1 MDVPRLSKSVRRVTA
16 FDRDVTGRLRPV
28 VLFDRRRKKKR
39 QAKGLKPFERIVRS
53 VSNANDTFAGTYA
66 RRHRRSNRKRRDGWL
81 RDALVNVAKA
91 ANKGGKKLRVSRI
104 LSW

>member
-39 QAKGLKPFERIVRS
+39 QTKGLKRIVRS
-53 VSNANDTFAGTYA
+53 VSNANDTFAGT
-66 RRHRRSNRKRRDGWL
+66 RKL
-81 RDALVNVAKA
+81 KSL
-91 ANKGGKKLRVSRI
+91 LP
-104 LSW
+104 LL